1 MQSASLIVSNVY
13 VVVFPSGRRQK
24 AAIDHS
30 SPLRELIEIV
40 FGAALSR
47 LRHLTS
53 LSRVLLGNE
62 QQSDRVTAGHA
73 GCSGDQCLWGDDLRS
88 PGSMDALDTGTPGR
102 NSCVG
107 II

>member
-24 AAIDHS
+24 AAIDPS

-53 LSRVLLGNE
+53 LSRGLLANE
-62 QQSDRVTAGHA
+62 QQSARVTAGHA
-73 GCSGDQCLWGDDLRS
+73 GCSADHCLCCDHFRS
-88 PGSMDALDTGTPGR
+88 PGSRVARDAATPVR
-102 NSCVG
+102 NCRAG
-107 II
+107 I

>member
-53 LSRVLLGNE
+53 LSRGLLGNE

-73 GCSGDQCLWGDDLRS
+73 GCSGDQCLWCDHLPS
-88 PGSMDALDTGTPGR
+88 PASRVPLHPPTPFA
-102 NSCVG
+102 
-107 II
+107 